1 MSDLNTMN
9 THHVLQTPELTR
21 ARWVLR
27 IAMGGI
33 LLLILWS
40 AIGEIDQVTRA
51 QGQVIAIARTQSIQA
66 TDGGA
71 VAEIHVKE
79 GQTVKRG
86 ELLVTL
92 EKGRAQAAVDDSRA
106 KVAALKITLTRLKA
120 EVYGVPLKFAPDL
133 EAYGEYIR
141 NQRDLYLKRKSAI
154 DQDVAALNDM
164 LDLARQEL
172 DMNRGLEKTGDV
184 SKSDLLRLQ
193 RSVAD
198 IQAQINNKRNK
209 YFQEAVA
216 EMTKAQEELNTQQ
229 EQLQDRSQLL
239 EHTELIA
246 PSDGVVK
253 NIKVTTLGGVV
264 RAGDLVLE
272 ILPLGNLIVEAK
284 IPPADIATVKLN
296 QEAVVKLDAY
306 DYAIY
311 GTLKGHVSYV
321 SPDTLLDETRQQGV
335 VPYYRVQVVLD
346 EKQFHGK
353 KAEAIDVRPGMTATV
368 EIKAQERTILSY
380 LTKPVT
386 KTISESMGER

>member
-1 MSDLNTMN
+1 MSDMKPSKPLNN
-9 THHVLQTPELTR
+9 PAL
-21 ARWVLR
+21 ARSRWILR

-33 LLLILWS
+33 VMFVIWS
-40 AIGEIDQVTRA
+40 AFGEIDQVTRA
-51 QGQVIAIARTQSIQA
+51 QGQVIAVARTQSIQA
-66 TDGGA
+66 SDGG
-71 VAEIHVKE
+71 VVSEIHVKE
-79 GQTVKRG
+79 GETVKRG
-86 ELLVTL
+86 QLLVTL

-106 KVAALKITLTRLKA
+106 KVAALKITLARLKA
-120 EVYGVPLKFAPDL
+120 EVYGQPLKFAPEL
-133 EAYGEYIR
+133 EAYGEYIT
-141 NQRDLYLKRKSAI
+141 NQRDLYQKRKSAI
-154 DQDVAALNDM
+154 DQDVAALTDM
-164 LDLARQEL
+164 LGLARQEL
-172 DMNRGLEKTGDV
+172 DMNKDLAKTGDV
-184 SKSDLLRLQ
+184 SKADLLRLQ

-216 EMTKAQEELNTQQ
+216 DMTKAQEDLNTQQ

-239 EHTELIA
+239 EHTELVA

-272 ILPLGNLIVEAK
+272 ILPIGDLIVEAK
-284 IPPADIATVKLN
+284 ITPADIATVKPN

-311 GTLKGHVSYV
+311 GTLKGHVSYL

-335 VPYYRVQVVLD
+335 IPYYRVQIVLD
-346 EKQFHGK
+346 AKQFHGK
-353 KAEAIDVRPGMTATV
+353 KAEVIDVRPGMTATV